1 MKEKK
6 HNILIFEVV
15 TLTVDLQ
22 DYTATEHLQFFL
34 VTLCSLPNIKKT
46 GNST

>member
-15 TLTVDLQ
+15 TVDLQ